1 MARVLLVED
10 DGALAEGLEYALT
23 LEAFE
28 VLRARTLAQADGF
41 LQAEA
46 FDIIILDVM
55 LPDGSGLDYCV
66 KIKERHQT
74 PVLFLTACDQEYQI
88 VLGLDRGADDY
99 ITKPFRVRELVS
111 RIRAILRRA
120 GAAPAHRLVSGPL
133 VLDTKAGE
141 LHAQG
146 TPVPLTRNEYRLLR
160 IFMDHPRQV
169 LTRAQ
174 LLGALWDA
182 EGQFV
187 DDNTLSVSIR
197 RLREK
202 LDGVFPGAIATVR
215 GTGYMWDREVT
226 GA

>member
-1 MARVLLVED
+1 MSRVLLVED

-23 LEAFE
+23 LEDFE

-41 LQAEA
+41 LRAEA

-66 KIKERHQT
+66 KIKERCPT

-120 GAAPAHRLVSGPL
+120 GAAPANRLVSGPL
-133 VLDTKAGE
+133 VLDTKTSE

-146 TPVPLTRNEYRLLR
+146 APVPLTRNEYRLLR
-160 IFMDHPRQV
+160 FFMDHPRQV

-174 LLGALWDA
+174 LLAALWDS

-202 LDGVFPGAIATVR
+202 LDGVSPGAIATVR

>member
-1 MARVLLVED
+1 MSRVLLVED

-66 KIKERHQT
+66 KIKEHCQA

-120 GAAPAHRLVSGPL
+120 GAAPANRLVSGPL
-133 VLDTKAGE
+133 VLDTKTSE

-146 TPVPLTRNEYRLLR
+146 APVPLTRNEYRLLR
-160 IFMDHPRQV
+160 FFMDHPRQV

-174 LLGALWDA
+174 LLAALWDA

-202 LDGVFPGAIATVR
+202 LDSVFPGAIATVR